1 MKKEKGEG
9 KDLTDKKVGGW
20 VRDEA
25 WDMVGL
31 AGRALIRGTGHIGCS
46 GADPTSSNGSRI
58 ASH

>member
-1 MKKEKGEG
+1 M
-9 KDLTDKKVGGW
+9 W
-20 VRDEA
+20 RDEA

-31 AGRALIRGTGHIGCS
+31 AGRALIRGGHIGCS